1 MSEEERTGRRRV
13 VPSPPRLSLLTPNS
27 SLFTHNP
34 VPPHLPIPAPP
45 PAAPDP
51 VAVID
56 VGATAMRMALAE
68 VAADGT
74 VRVLEHLTRAVN
86 LGKDVFTTGTIRGA
100 TVEECVNILRDYRRV
115 LDQYGL
121 APADAAARRG
131 SGGDGPVGGRL
142 RVVATSAVREAS
154 NRLTFLDRVFAATGV
169 EVEPIDEAETNRI
182 TYLGVLPHILA
193 DPKLALDRCVVA
205 EVGGGTT
212 DLLVLAGG
220 DVAFS
225 QSYRVGALRMR
236 EAVRAAAGAA
246 PRTLWERQ
254 ADRAARRIAAEVR
267 AGAPTGGPPDRPGPG
282 DELNFR
288 PAPHADGPDPDPPAA
303 LVALGADVRFAAN
316 RLRPDADP
324 AAPVR
329 LPLADLAAFLDEAFA
344 KTEDELARV
353 YHLPFEQA
361 ETLRPALLVY
371 LRLAE
376 AMGLNELVVADV
388 NLRDGLIRDTAA
400 RGVWTDQAAA
410 QAYHSAEELG
420 RRYRIDSAHARQ
432 VARLSDRL
440 FGQLGDQ
447 HRLDARHGRILT
459 LAALLHEVGLFVGT
473 TGYHKHSMYL
483 IVNSDLFGVSKRDL
497 QLVGL
502 VARYHRRASPKP
514 THTPFTQID
523 RRGRV
528 AVSKMAALLRVAKAL
543 DESRSGRVPDV
554 VVRVDGDRLV
564 LTVPGVDDLSLERLA
579 LKQSGPLFREIF
591 GLRVLLRGG

>member
-1 MSEEERTGRRRV
+1 MA
-13 VPSPPRLSLLTPNS
+13 P
-27 SLFTHNP
+27 
-34 VPPHLPIPAPP
+34 PAPADP
-45 PAAPDP
+45 AGDGVSGSEPDADDADPAAPPDP

-68 VAADGT
+68 VDAAGN

-86 LGKDVFTTGTIRGA
+86 LGKDVFTGGIIRSA
-100 TVEECVNILRDYRRV
+100 TAEACVDVLRDYRRV

-121 APADAAARRG
+121 APADPF
-131 SGGDGPVGGRL
+131 GDGNYETGSRSRRSRPAGGRL

-154 NRLTFLDRVFAATGV
+154 NRLTFIDRVFAATGV
-169 EVEPIDEAETNRI
+169 EVEPIDEAEANRI
-182 TYLGVLPHILA
+182 TYLGVLPHVQA
-193 DPKLALDRCVVA
+193 DGLLRTARCVVA

-212 DLLVLAGG
+212 DLLVLDGG
-220 DVAFS
+220 DVRFS
-225 QSYRVGALRMR
+225 QTYRVGSLRMR
-236 EAVRAAAGAA
+236 EAVRAATAGA

-254 ADRAARRIAAEVR
+254 ADRAARRIAADVL
-267 AGAPTGGPPDRPGPG
+267 AGAPAD
-282 DELNFR
+282 
-288 PAPHADGPDPDPPAA
+288 ADGPPGEAPAPAA
-303 LVALGADVRFAAN
+303 LVALGADVRFVVN
-316 RLRPDADP
+316 KLRPGADP
-324 AAPVR
+324 AGPVR
-329 LPLADLAAFLDEAFA
+329 LPLAELSTFLDDAFTR
-344 KTEDELARV
+344 TEDELAKL

-376 AMGLNELVVADV
+376 ALELTELVVADV

-400 RGVWTDQAAA
+400 RGVWTEQAAA

-420 RRYRIDSAHARQ
+420 RRYRVDAAHAGR
-432 VARLSDRL
+432 VARLADQL
-440 FGQLGDQ
+440 FDQLVNY
-447 HRLDARHGRILT
+447 HRLGARHGRVLT

-483 IVNSDLFGVSKRDL
+483 IVNSELFGVSKRDL

-528 AVSKMAALLRVAKAL
+528 AVSKLAALLRVAKAL
-543 DESRSGRVPDV
+543 DESRSGRIDAVKAT
-554 VVRVDGDRLV
+554 VDGDRLV
-564 LTVPGVDDLSLERLA
+564 LTAVGVDDLSLERLA
-579 LKQSGPLFREIF
+579 LRQAGPLFREIF